1 MRITSGIGIAWR
13 SMSRNRLRTFFMM
26 AGVMIGICSLTI
38 LDSMGENTKRETM
51 KRFKN
56 MIGTF
61 DTVIIRPGAGK
72 TRGMVSL
79 TNVPPTLKFEDAAA
93 VAGELP
99 EVKQVAM
106 LQNAFDIDVKY
117 KDKNASPAIFGVSAN
132 WLDLRGDEVAQGNF
146 ISEEDMQSLAR
157 VAILGSDVLPVL
169 FPEGD
174 AIGKTIRI
182 GDVPFQVKGVLASRG
197 AGPGGGSLDNL
208 ILIPVTT
215 ASKRLFNR
223 DFLTMLIAQV
233 REPDKSDEDYSTAEA
248 ASSHR
253 DLCARRLHAYKSAS
267 GDGASDA
274 DGFYSLD
281 DIEGDCDDRDVYRRG
296 GDHEL
301 DADQCFRE
309 KKRDWA
315 AALGR
320 SEPAGHFVAVYFGGF
335 AGFEHGWAHR
345 NCAWPR
351 RNKFGGETAAPSA
364 HPCFASLGM
373 DSGTLRGTGFDL
385 RHLSGVE
392 SDASGSCESFANLTP
407 VCLRLPETSCATAK
421 HFY

>member
-38 LDSMGENTKRETM
+38 LDSVGENTKRETM

-93 VAGELP
+93 IAAELP
-99 EVKQVAM
+99 EIKQVAM

-117 KDKNASPAIFGVSAN
+117 KDKNASPAIFGVSSN
-132 WLDLRGDEVAQGNF
+132 WLVLRGDEVAQGNF
-146 ISEEDMQSLAR
+146 ISEKDMQSLAR
-157 VAILGSDVLPVL
+157 VAILGADLLPVF
-169 FPEGD
+169 FPEGE
-174 AIGKTIRI
+174 AIDKTIRI

-223 DFLTMLIAQV
+223 DFLTMLIAQL
-233 REPDKSDEDYSTAEA
+233 REPEKSDAAVAKITALLRQRHHIATAALDDFTLTSPQAVMAQVTQMGSTLSTILKGIATIAMFIGGVVIMSLMLISVSE
-248 ASSHR
+248 
-253 DLCARRLHAYKSAS
+253 RRKEIGLRRSV
-267 GDGASDA
+267 GASRQDILLQFILEA
-274 DGFYSLD
+274 SL
-281 DIEGDCDDRDVYRRG
+281 V
-296 GDHEL
+296 
-301 DADQCFRE
+301 
-309 KKRDWA
+309 
-315 AALGR
+315 
-320 SEPAGHFVAVYFGGF
+320 SSFGGLLGILLGLGGTNLVARMQHLPPILALQALEWT
-335 AGFEHGWAHR
+335 AGLSVGLGLIFGIYP
-345 NCAWPR
+345 AWRATQVDPV
-351 RNKFGGETAAPSA
+351 KA
-364 HPCFASLGM
+364 
-373 DSGTLRGTGFDL
+373 LRT
-385 RHLSGVE
+385 
-392 SDASGSCESFANLTP
+392 
-407 VCLRLPETSCATAK
+407 
-421 HFY
+421 

>member
-1 MRITSGIGIAWR
+1 
-13 SMSRNRLRTFFMM
+13 MM

-38 LDSMGENTKRETM
+38 LDSVGENTKRETM

-93 VAGELP
+93 TAAELP

-182 GDVPFQVKGVLASRG
+182 GDVPFQVKGILASRG

-223 DFLTMLIAQV
+223 DFLTMLIAQL
-233 REPDKSDEDYSTAEA
+233 REPEKSDAAVAKITALLRQRHHIATAALDDFTLTSPQAVMAQVTEMGSTLSTILKGIATIAMFIGGAVIMSLMLISVSE
-248 ASSHR
+248 
-253 DLCARRLHAYKSAS
+253 RRKEIGLRRSV
-267 GDGASDA
+267 GASRRDILLQFILEA
-274 DGFYSLD
+274 SL
-281 DIEGDCDDRDVYRRG
+281 V
-296 GDHEL
+296 
-301 DADQCFRE
+301 
-309 KKRDWA
+309 
-315 AALGR
+315 
-320 SEPAGHFVAVYFGGF
+320 SSFGGLIGIVLGLGGTNLVAKMQHLPPILALQALEWT
-335 AGFEHGWAHR
+335 AGLSVGLGLIFGIYP
-345 NCAWPR
+345 AWRATQVDPV
-351 RNKFGGETAAPSA
+351 KA
-364 HPCFASLGM
+364 
-373 DSGTLRGTGFDL
+373 LRT
-385 RHLSGVE
+385 
-392 SDASGSCESFANLTP
+392 
-407 VCLRLPETSCATAK
+407 
-421 HFY
+421 